1 MDLLSKIFFFSALG
15 IVETPEEIHLT
26 MAGKMFAIK
35 RLCPNYS
42 FVVEYGQ
49 FVTHHKCQ
57 REKVG
62 KHMNCFGKDGGDIT
76 NKTLNIFCH

>member
-1 MDLLSKIFFFSALG
+1 
-15 IVETPEEIHLT
+15 
-26 MAGKMFAIK
+26 MFAIK